1 MESWCKVGKIK
12 YWYYDNYSDYPKTYN
27 SKKSDSIFISRW
39 ELEKYSLLN
48 ALFNGHVLS
57 KTGKEFYSSFHKMA
71 IKEDDKDNYICTPDY
86 KCAETSYKV
95 TISFALG
102 MIVTR
107 IIALKKYDIVHL
119 FHLKDKSITYFSKS
133 GKIPDWFGV
142 DSHGVP
148 FLFESKGT
156 DGPSVGKVIMKGA
169 KDQLTSIRSIIDK
182 SGSIKTFT
190 ASDFKRHVIVSCF
203 RDDRKSKIK
212 DRWYA
217 QDVDPE
223 GEGTID
229 VVVDLDKE
237 YFKYYE
243 KYVAFMDSY
252 NTPYV
257 EMEINQQIYYFLSYE
272 NEKLGIHKSIY
283 NAVKSGKYT
292 ENNEFRNFYKNIGDV
307 LNAIKCEKYIEDSS
321 SFEDGIIVCSRE
333 KFS

>member
-1 MESWCKVGKIK
+1 MGKIK

-27 SKKSDSIFISRW
+27 SKKSDSIYISRW

-57 KTGKEFYSSFHKMA
+57 KEGKEFYSSFHKMA
-71 IKEDDKDNYICTPDY
+71 IKEDDKENYICTTDY
-86 KCAETSYKV
+86 KSAETSYKV

-107 IIALKKYDIVHL
+107 IIALKKYDIIHL
-119 FHLKDKSITYFSKS
+119 FHLKDESITYSSKS
-133 GKIPDWFGV
+133 GRIPDWFGV

-156 DGPSVGKVIMKGA
+156 DGPSVGKDIIEGA

-182 SGSIKTFT
+182 SGSIKTFS

-203 RDDRKSKIK
+203 RYDRKSKIK
-212 DRWYA
+212 NRWYA

-229 VVVDLDKE
+229 VIVDLDKE

-243 KYVAFMDSY
+243 KYVAFLDSY
-252 NTPYV
+252 NTPYE

>member
-1 MESWCKVGKIK
+1 MAKIK
-12 YWYYDNYSDYPKTYN
+12 YWYYDDDSDYPKKYN
-27 SKKSDSIFISRW
+27 SRKSDSIFISRW

-57 KTGKEFYSSFHKMA
+57 KAGKEFYSSFYKMA
-71 IKEDDKDNYICTPDY
+71 IKEDAEDSYTCTTDY
-86 KCAETSYKV
+86 KYAETSYKG
-95 TISFALG
+95 TISFAMG
-102 MIVTR
+102 MLVTR

-119 FHLKDKSITYFSKS
+119 FHFKDKSIEYLPKGASR
-133 GKIPDWFGV
+133 PDWFGI

-156 DGPSVGKVIMKGA
+156 DEASIGNEKMKDA
-169 KDQLTSIRSIIDK
+169 KKQLTSIRSVADK
-182 SGSIKTFT
+182 SGSIKTFS

-203 RDDRKSKIK
+203 RYDRKNKIK

-229 VVVDLDKE
+229 VIVDLDKE

-243 KYVAFMDSY
+243 KYVAFLDSY
-252 NTPYV
+252 NTPYE

-292 ENNEFRNFYKNIGDV
+292 ENNAFRNFNKNIGDV
-307 LNAIKCEKYIEDSS
+307 LNEIKCEKYIENSS